1 MIFQKYF
8 NHIMF
13 NKNIILALDTLLA
26 EGTTDEEGTF
36 TLQGAKTEVTTIDPK
51 VNVGS
56 FWQPG

>member
-1 MIFQKYF
+1 
-8 NHIMF
+8 MF

-36 TLQGAKTEVTTIDPK
+36 TLQGAKTEVTTLDPK